1 MTVLIDKN
9 NYEQWLVRY
18 SDGSLTAAERATVEQ
33 WLETHPDATADLAFY
48 LDAPCLD
55 KNESVHYAGP
65 MPATSRPLWPAII
78 RWSAVA
84 AVLVGMILPLAI
96 HQNDAVMPIETA
108 EVRQVPMLHDGVT
121 KTQMQVEPIAE
132 QEPYIAPQD
141 DILKVQNNIYVEK
154 PQPIVPR
161 LKYVDNLI
169 AFEQDVTEQ
178 TYDTN
183 LIVFDS
189 GVVREPEL
197 KDFLLAFNDVY
208 AERSYLGH
216 FIGTIIKTNQ

>member
-1 MTVLIDKN
+1 MTVIIDKN
-9 NYEQWLVRY
+9 NCEQWLVRY
-18 SDGSLTAAERATVEQ
+18 CDGSLTTAEREAVEQ
-33 WLETHPDATADLAFY
+33 WLETHPDAAAEMALY

-65 MPATSRPLWPAII
+65 MPGTSRPLWPAII

-84 AVLVGMILPLAI
+84 AVLVVLILPFAF
-96 HQNDAVMPIETA
+96 HKNDTVMPIEVA
-108 EVRQVPMLHDGVT
+108 EVRYVPMAHDDLS
-121 KTQMQVEPIAE
+121 KMQMKVEPIVE
-132 QEPYIAPQD
+132 KEPYIYPQD
-141 DILKVQNNIYVEK
+141 DILNVQNNIYAEK

-161 LKYVDNLI
+161 VKYVDNLI
-169 AFEQDVTEQ
+169 AFEQYMPEQ

-183 LIVFDS
+183 LIVCDS

-197 KDFLLAFNDVY
+197 KDFLLAFNDAY

>member
-1 MTVLIDKN
+1 MTVIIDKN

-18 SDGSLTAAERATVEQ
+18 SDGSLTAAEREAVEQ
-33 WLETHPDATADLAFY
+33 WLETHPDAAAEMALY
-48 LDAPCLD
+48 HDAPCLD
-55 KNESVHYAGP
+55 KNESEHYTGP
-65 MPATSRPLWPAII
+65 IPGTSRPLWPAII

-84 AVLVGMILPLAI
+84 AVLVVLILPFAF
-96 HQNDAVMPIETA
+96 HQDDAVMPIEVA
-108 EVRQVPMLHDGVT
+108 EVRQTPIVHDDLA
-121 KTQMQVEPIAE
+121 KTQMQVEPIVA

-141 DILKVQNNIYVEK
+141 GILNVLDNIYAEK
-154 PQPIVPR
+154 PQPIAQRV
-161 LKYVDNLI
+161 KYVDNLI
-169 AFEQDVTEQ
+169 AFEQDVPEQ

-183 LIVFDS
+183 LIVCDS

-197 KDFLLAFNDVY
+197 KDFLLAFNDAY